1 MTTITSGL
9 SGENINF
16 ILDSAALNPSLTV
29 ALGISGEDITGD
41 ERSNVRLIRC
51 DVSASDFHSVFRM
64 QSVSDIGDGTDVSA
78 NDLRF
83 KHHVGLNA
91 TKFRTKSGTDCS
103 SVAGD
108 FLTKLA
114 KQDSASNYT
123 TGSADETKYFH
134 HGATDY
140 SAHDDAKKLEA
151 DILRTISKHVFHT
164 VHGIDLFAN
173 ENTLL
178 ENIQAL
184 DVAANNALFAA
195 AKTHLG
201 AVDYYNYANISS
213 DGADASGCIGA
224 TLFSLIATDAPERFD
239 PSASRTDGY
248 KDILDGAG
256 TTTTNQLI
264 TDISGDDGIPI
275 PVKVGD
281 KLYVKITINM
291 GSMTNPIS
299 SLSFSEDAD
308 NEHNFD
314 KNNRNV
320 YYLEITLV

>member
-16 ILDSAALNPSLTV
+16 ILESASFSPSLTV
-29 ALGISGEDITGD
+29 ALGISGDDITGVT
-41 ERSNVRLIRC
+41 RTNARIIRC

-83 KHHVGLNA
+83 KHEGGLNV
-91 TKFRTKSGTDCS
+91 TQFRTRSGTDCS
-103 SVAGD
+103 SVAGE
-108 FLTKLA
+108 FLTLLA
-114 KQDSASNYT
+114 KEDASSNYND
-123 TGSADETKYFH
+123 GASGETDFFH

-140 SAHDDAKKLEA
+140 TAHNNGKKLEA

-173 ENTLL
+173 EDTLL
-178 ENIQAL
+178 DNIQAL
-184 DVAANNALFAA
+184 DVAANQDLFTN

-201 AVDYYNYANISS
+201 SAEFYTYANVDG

-224 TLFSLIATDAPERFD
+224 TLFSLIASDAPERFD
-239 PSASRTDGY
+239 PSATRVDGY
-248 KDILDGAG
+248 KNILETAG
-256 TTTTNQLI
+256 TTTGELI
-264 TDISGDDGIPI
+264 TDISGDNGIPI

-291 GSMTNPIS
+291 DSMTNPIS
-299 SLSFSEDAD
+299 GLSFSQDAD
-308 NEHNFD
+308 NDHNFD

>member
-1 MTTITSGL
+1 MSTITSGL

-16 ILDSAALNPSLTV
+16 ILDSAALNTSLTV

-83 KHHVGLNA
+83 KHDGGLDV

-103 SVAGD
+103 SVAGQ
-108 FLTKLA
+108 FLTLLA
-114 KQDSASNYT
+114 KEDSASNYND
-123 TGSADETKYFH
+123 GASNETKYFH

-140 SAHDDAKKLEA
+140 SAHNSAKKLET

-184 DVAANNALFAA
+184 DETANTGLFAA

-201 AVDYYNYANISS
+201 AVGYYTYANTSS

-248 KDILDGAG
+248 KDILEGAG
-256 TTTTNQLI
+256 TTTGELI
-264 TDISGDDGIPI
+264 TDIGGDDGIPI

-291 GSMTNPIS
+291 DSMNNPIS
-299 SLSFSEDAD
+299 SLTFSQDAD
-308 NEHNFD
+308 NVHNFD
-314 KNNRNV
+314 KSNRNV
-320 YYLEITLV
+320 YYLEIRLV